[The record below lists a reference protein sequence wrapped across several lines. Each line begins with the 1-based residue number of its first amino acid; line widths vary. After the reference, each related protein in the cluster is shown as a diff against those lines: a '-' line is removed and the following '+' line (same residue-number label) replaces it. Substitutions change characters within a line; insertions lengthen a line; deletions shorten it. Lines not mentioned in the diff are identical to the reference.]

1 MTGHEIAF
9 GLGYLGAALGVA
21 MVVPQIVRIVR
32 SIRGLE
38 LKKSPSVSETL
49 DWARTLVILG
59 VETIDAAG
67 ARDTLHVLLKYQS
80 DIERAAK
87 ELLTAAG

>member
-1 MTGHEIAF
+1 VPGITEELADQ
-9 GLGYLGAALGVA
+9 VA
-21 MVVPQIVRIVR
+21 RIVR
-32 SIRGLE
+32 SLRTIE
-38 LKKSPSVSETL
+38 LRKAPSVSETL

-67 ARDTLHVLLKYQS
+67 RPDTLHILLKYQS

-87 ELLTAAG
+87 ELLSASG

>member
-1 MTGHEIAF
+1 M
-9 GLGYLGAALGVA
+9 
-21 MVVPQIVRIVR
+21 
-32 SIRGLE
+32 
-38 LKKSPSVSETL
+38 
-49 DWARTLVILG
+49 ILG